1 MCPLLYVRDVA
12 GKMDH
17 EDRAKDHIRAL
28 EERNRLR
35 KMSLTKTREEQE
47 REERE
52 RGFSTHFR
60 GANAVPTDKQSS
72 ASKRATKVVT
82 AGGGGGSGRS
92 ALSRLASILGGGGGG
107 SCGGSEEEY
116 VPTISARC
124 GWGSEYL
131 TNSSSSSSLM
141 AERELDSHPSGDH
154 AARKCS
160 GSLDC
165 GTAEEGSRS
174 IGSLDEEVLLSS
186 PLKGSRKTGVDGTTD
201 GTTPTRIS
209 ITELLLRKSPVKSPR
224 PPSRDG
230 PGKASQGDIGS
241 VLIQHIASLDAVQQA
256 ELLKL
261 LKVPILKVEG
271 GSPDRRLPEKSTTT
285 PMSEAIMVAPLPPPC
300 ISITVPDV
308 MIVRVRI
315 HTAWGEGCKSVSL
328 SGIRLQL
335 DGNVVDVLK
344 YFKVQVLSGLQLLS
358 NMNDAVR
365 KVNALFTS
373 SAGSTLVW
381 KGPLEAGCPLE
392 IRLQSESESNFFST
406 FGGKDAVASKLKIA
420 LWNAEA
426 FGEGQHSS
434 WSQSGVV
441 TDTGLAAKDV
451 DIYSGNKC
459 IWSGE
464 LPLLEGGKLKR
475 LGRDLVMPSIVVSAF
490 PDGAVNCNNS
500 HVATPPMPSAKS
512 PKRETPGIVVHPV
525 WLEGLKSSSSPAT
538 SDCDLDLMSTPRLS
552 SSRPASGRR
561 SAQAQSGL
569 SGGGRMLASLGIE
582 KSTIS
587 PPSQQGLE
595 PISGRRQRRSNADK
609 ITKSPE
615 ERLEEALSKPRN
627 DLQGDEH
634 LRRSINA
641 ISIADRENRGRI
653 GKSGGLGDLLQMETL
668 EGSVDS
674 LAKISS
680 PGAVLISSEPSSSV
694 GGDFASLKVKRNRRI
709 DEVQQVVQTTLAGLA
724 GIMSDIQQNRKSPIS
739 TTARSPIM
747 SSSGP
752 DELDDSSQF
761 FQVPILPRGRVLR
774 LEILSTWG
782 DTYYV
787 GLNGIDMFDSTGQKL
802 TSRALDEGKCN
813 NRDDAV
819 FIESIDGNPRDIN
832 VLPEYGSDPR
842 TVSNLIDGTS
852 FTRDDLHVWLAPLGF
867 YNHGGPRTAPSSDN
881 GTPLATVTV
890 TFSRE
895 VSLSM
900 IRVFNY
906 NKSRT
911 YSFRGV
917 RSCRILMDELLIFH
931 GEIRIAPGLL
941 TSADAASEV
950 ILFTTDPNV
959 LKAVA
964 KHDEDAG
971 YYMDDSTEKW
981 VGKLMDR
988 HFERRPST
996 AEKLSTSGI
1005 GGGGS
1010 VQVNNKQRAALAR
1023 HIRVPAAYVPSSSPS
1038 LELRSEFRPATSV
1051 ARSGA
1056 SSGLVV
1062 TAKDVEEE
1070 DEANFLAELRDAFP
1084 SSPPRGAAANLS
1096 PTLLRKSPIL
1106 REARKEYDGQ
1116 LTDRDL
1122 VTCCAVKL
1130 IIESSWGDTNYV
1142 GLAGVT
1148 VLANSTCTPLP
1159 LDPSHITAEPRDL
1172 STLGR
1177 SDDPR
1182 KPSNLLDGVNDVADD
1197 RHMWLI
1203 PFTKG
1208 ANHSIQFEW
1217 AQNEQIAGLR
1227 VWNYNKAGD
1236 DVRGVRVV
1244 TIVVY
1249 EANGQGRNLGR
1260 CVLRPAPGCDGVK
1273 FGQSILF
1280 RDVFAR
1286 NKEHSFVQPA
1296 PPPKYISP
1304 PLRQDYEVPYL
1315 PTGQLWK
1322 FTFYENFSDGYYLG
1336 LDGIEMYDSSNTR
1349 LNLDE
1354 IGASVTAVPHSL
1366 QDLSSTEAANEDDPR
1381 TPDKLFFPA
1390 DSCFVPG
1397 QEKHV
1402 PWLAPIARCMTRQ
1415 ERAAAAYRVQ
1425 SLQRGGGGHE
1435 LQFLPDN
1442 ALFVLF
1448 PEPMSVSLVRLYN
1461 YSKTV
1466 GRGVKTLSI
1475 HVDGKLIFMGNLL
1488 PADK

>member
-1 MCPLLYVRDVA
+1 
-12 GKMDH
+12 
-17 EDRAKDHIRAL
+17 
-28 EERNRLR
+28 
-35 KMSLTKTREEQE
+35 
-47 REERE
+47 
-52 RGFSTHFR
+52 
-60 GANAVPTDKQSS
+60 
-72 ASKRATKVVT
+72 
-82 AGGGGGSGRS
+82 
-92 ALSRLASILGGGGGG
+92 
-107 SCGGSEEEY
+107 
-116 VPTISARC
+116 
-124 GWGSEYL
+124 
-131 TNSSSSSSLM
+131 
-141 AERELDSHPSGDH
+141 
-154 AARKCS
+154 
-160 GSLDC
+160 
-165 GTAEEGSRS
+165 
-174 IGSLDEEVLLSS
+174 
-186 PLKGSRKTGVDGTTD
+186 
-201 GTTPTRIS
+201 
-209 ITELLLRKSPVKSPR
+209 
-224 PPSRDG
+224 
-230 PGKASQGDIGS
+230 
-241 VLIQHIASLDAVQQA
+241 
-256 ELLKL
+256 
-261 LKVPILKVEG
+261 
-271 GSPDRRLPEKSTTT
+271 
-285 PMSEAIMVAPLPPPC
+285 
-300 ISITVPDV
+300 
-308 MIVRVRI
+308 
-315 HTAWGEGCKSVSL
+315 
-328 SGIRLQL
+328 L
-335 DGNVVDVLK
+335 DGNVVVDVLK
-344 YFKVQVLSGLQLLS
+344 YFKVQVLSGLQPLS
-358 NMNDAVR
+358 NMSDAVR

-373 SAGSTLVW
+373 SVGSTLVW
-381 KGPLEAGCPLE
+381 KGPIEAGCPLE

-406 FGGKDAVASKLKIA
+406 FGGKEAVASKLKIA
-420 LWNAEA
+420 LWNAETS
-426 FGEGQHSS
+426 GEGQHSS
-434 WSQSGVV
+434 WSQSPVI
-441 TDTGLAAKDV
+441 TDTGFAAKDV

-459 IWSGE
+459 IWSGQ

-475 LGRDLVMPSIVVSAF
+475 LGRDLMVPSIVVCAF
-490 PDGAVNCNNS
+490 PDSVVNVNNS
-500 HVATPPMPSAKS
+500 RVATPPKPSAES
-512 PKRETPGIVVHPV
+512 PRREASDIVHPV
-525 WLEGLKSSSSPAT
+525 WLEGLKSSASPAA
-538 SDCDLDLMSTPRLS
+538 SDGDLELLMTTPRFS

-561 SAQAQSGL
+561 SAQAQSG
-569 SGGGRMLASLGIE
+569 GGGVSASSGIE

-587 PPSQQGLE
+587 PPSQQGLD
-595 PISGRRQRRSNADK
+595 PISGRRQRRNNADK
-609 ITKSPE
+609 MTKSPE
-615 ERLEEALSKPRN
+615 ERLDEALSKPRT
-627 DLQGDEH
+627 DLQGDEQ

-653 GKSGGLGDLLQMETL
+653 GRSPGLGDLMQMDTL

-674 LAKISS
+674 LADVTS
-680 PGAVLISSEPSSSV
+680 PAAAIISSEPSSS
-694 GGDFASLKVKRNRRI
+694 GGDDFASLKVKRNRRI

-724 GIMSDIQQNRKSPIS
+724 GIMSDIQQNRKSPVS
-739 TTARSPIM
+739 TTVRSPLDTKFSPIT

-782 DTYYV
+782 DTHYV
-787 GLNGIDMFDSTGQKL
+787 GLNGIDIFDSTGQKL
-802 TSRALDEGKCN
+802 TSRTLGGGGGGIRK
-813 NRDDAV
+813 NREDTV

-867 YNHGGPRTAPSSDN
+867 YNHGCAGSAASSIHN
-881 GTPLATVTV
+881 TPLATVTV

-900 IRVFNY
+900 IRIFNY

-950 ILFTTDPNV
+950 ILFTTDPEV
-959 LKAVA
+959 LQAVA

-981 VGKLMDR
+981 VCKLKDR
-988 HFERRPST
+988 HFERRPLS
-996 AEKLSTSGI
+996 AEKRSAAGVDR
-1005 GGGGS
+1005 GGVS
-1010 VQVNNKQRAALAR
+1010 VQVNNKPRATAALAR
-1023 HIRVPAAYVPSSSPS
+1023 HVRVPTAYIPSSSPS
-1038 LELRSEFRPATSV
+1038 LELKSEFRPATSV
-1051 ARSGA
+1051 ARSGT
-1056 SSGLVV
+1056 SSGLIA
-1062 TAKDVEEE
+1062 TANMAAKNVEEE
-1070 DEANFLAELRDAFP
+1070 VDDDEANFLAELRDAFP
-1084 SSPPRGAAANLS
+1084 SSPPKGVTANLS

-1106 REARKEYDGQ
+1106 RETRKEYDGQ
-1116 LTDRDL
+1116 LTDHDL

-1142 GLAGVT
+1142 GLAGVS
-1148 VLANSTCTPLP
+1148 VLANANCIPLS
-1159 LDPSHITAEPRDL
+1159 LDPSRITAEPRDL
-1172 STLGR
+1172 SALGR
-1177 SDDPR
+1177 FDDPR
-1182 KPSNLLDGVNDVADD
+1182 KPSNLLDGVNDMADD

-1217 AQNEQIAGLR
+1217 TRNERIAGLR

-1249 EANGQGRNLGR
+1249 EANGKGTNLGR

-1273 FGQSILF
+1273 FGQTILF
-1280 RDVFAR
+1280 RDVMAR
-1286 NKEHSFVQPA
+1286 NKEHPVLQP
-1296 PPPKYISP
+1296 PQPPKYISP

-1366 QDLSSTEAANEDDPR
+1366 QDLSSTEAANKDDPR

-1390 DSCFVPG
+1390 DSDCVPG

-1415 ERAAAAYRVQ
+1415 ERAAAAHRVR
-1425 SLQRGGGGHE
+1425 RGGGGGGGGGGGLEE

-1448 PEPMSVSLVRLYN
+1448 PEPTSVSLVRLYN

-1466 GRGVKTLSI
+1466 GRGVKTISI